1 MRWATAVFVAAALLY
16 SADAQVSVRLINPNG
31 TLAGQYQGR
40 VEVRYN
46 STSAWGTVCTVQW
59 TIEDALVV
67 CRMLGFTSASRA
79 VTNGIFGRGT
89 GAIWLSNVSCLGN
102 EASIANCGFRGW
114 GNTGCTH
121 AQDAGVVC
129 SDDLAIRL
137 VNGFNL
143 TEGRVEVYRSGQW
156 GTVCDDYWSYANALV
171 VCRQLGFPTAL
182 EAVSYAG
189 FGQGTGQ
196 IWLDNVQCNGNE
208 TSLLQCSYNPFGVHD
223 CSHYEDAGVRC
234 APVGFVG
241 KAYPVRLSNGS
252 YGWVEI
258 SVNGTWGTVCDD
270 SWGIQDANVVCR
282 ELGVVNFRNDF

>member
-1 MRWATAVFVAAALLY
+1 MHLSFSFSRTY
-16 SADAQVSVRLINPNG
+16 IAQVSVRLINPNG

-89 GAIWLSNVSCLGN
+89 GAIWLSNVSCVGN

-129 SDDLAIRL
+129 SDGELL
-137 VNGFNL
+137 L
-143 TEGRVEVYRSGQW
+143 
-156 GTVCDDYWSYANALV
+156 L
-171 VCRQLGFPTAL
+171 LLLLLLL
-182 EAVSYAG
+182 E
-189 FGQGTGQ
+189 
-196 IWLDNVQCNGNE
+196 
-208 TSLLQCSYNPFGVHD
+208 
-223 CSHYEDAGVRC
+223 
-234 APVGFVG
+234 
-241 KAYPVRLSNGS
+241 
-252 YGWVEI
+252 
-258 SVNGTWGTVCDD
+258 
-270 SWGIQDANVVCR
+270 
-282 ELGVVNFRNDF
+282 